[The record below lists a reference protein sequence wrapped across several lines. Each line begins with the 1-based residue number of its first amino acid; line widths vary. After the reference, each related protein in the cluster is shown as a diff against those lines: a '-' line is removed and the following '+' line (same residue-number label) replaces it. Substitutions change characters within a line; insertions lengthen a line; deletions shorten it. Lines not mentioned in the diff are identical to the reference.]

1 MEKAPGNPSPGDR
14 APLVRAARPGP
25 PKTPEDSRGA
35 PAAALPAA
43 RAPAAAEG
51 TPAVVVVDHGAG
63 NLASVARAFAREGAD
78 ALLTSAPEAVA
89 SARRLVLP
97 GDGHFG
103 EAMRALR
110 ARGLEAPLRRALD
123 RGAWLLGICVGLQM
137 LFPGSEEAPEVP
149 GLGLLP
155 GRVRRFEGGVRVPHI
170 GWNQLEELGPGPLFA
185 GIPEAGY
192 AYFLHSFHAD
202 PAEPA
207 HRLSVTEYGVRFAS
221 AAGAG
226 RILGIQFHP
235 EKSGRLGAAVLR
247 NFVALR

>member
-1 MEKAPGNPSPGDR
+1 MEKAPGNPSPGDG
-14 APLVRAARPGP
+14 APPVRAARPGP
-25 PKTPEDSRGA
+25 PTTPEDSRGA
-35 PAAALPAA
+35 PAAGAPPAGGGT
-43 RAPAAAEG
+43 PA
-51 TPAVVVVDHGAG
+51 PAVVVVDHGAG

-110 ARGLEAPLRRALD
+110 ARGLEAPLRCALD

-207 HRLSVTEYGVRFAS
+207 HRLGVTEYGVRFAS

-247 NFVALR
+247 NFLALR